1 MRRKNHI
8 KPKKASRTTT
18 ENSRVSR
25 SPTPP
30 RATIKW
36 NRRDSWW
43 AFSVIVLVFVAHYPA
58 LFSSFVFDDISFI
71 ELWLPR
77 FDSLLAIFFP
87 PTDIPLWPNA
97 YYRPLGVLT
106 LKLDHVLHGS
116 HPFGWHLF
124 NLMLHAAIA
133 ILVYR
138 LTLVL
143 LKDSRLNSRSV
154 PNAEGIAFVSSAWF
168 AVHPIHVES
177 VNWIA
182 GRSDPLATAAVLI
195 TILAFLRMQRGGN
208 WIWIV
213 VSATSLLAGLLTKEV
228 AIAAVPLC
236 LLCHLAVL
244 VRRFGWSVVPL
255 KWFKL
260 TRYPLSSVAGY
271 GVAIGV
277 YASFRIANHTP
288 LGVAAQGEMATI
300 GTFTRVCGY
309 YAIQLIPA
317 KLPIIYPQLH
327 TLPSLAASVLILCSF
342 ATIAIWFTRRFGR
355 WAAFCWLGVSWCI
368 ITLAPSLMVLLRSLD
383 CNPVS
388 DRYLYLPSAG
398 FCIAAVFMLETTSQ
412 RYLPA
417 KVRISISVFF
427 IAASAL
433 FTQSYGWHWRDN
445 NSLWTY
451 ATTRDEQ
458 HATAWQ
464 HRAIIE
470 LKQDNLTS
478 ALEYIRIAHTL
489 DPTNAKRSCNYSE
502 IACRNERYQEAIEAA
517 NTAISISPDLDTGYV
532 KKGLALLESGR
543 PDQARE
549 LFLTAVRVNPL
560 CSDALANLASLE
572 PAGSL
577 KRIELLQLSLTADP
591 RNKMAL
597 NNLAVEHHGAGRL
610 RIAIRCLRDAL
621 TIDPQFQLARDNLA
635 AIERASS
642 ESSN

>member
-1 MRRKNHI
+1 M
-8 KPKKASRTTT
+8 
-18 ENSRVSR
+18 
-25 SPTPP
+25 
-30 RATIKW
+30 KW
-36 NRRDSWW
+36 SRRDSWW
-43 AFSVIVLVFVAHYPA
+43 AFSIIVLVFVAHYPA

-71 ELWLPR
+71 EVWLPR
-77 FDSLLAIFFP
+77 FDSLPAIFFP
-87 PTDIPLWPNA
+87 PSDIPLWPNA

-106 LKLDHVLHGS
+106 LKIDHVLYGN

-124 NLMLHAAIA
+124 NLILHAAIA
-133 ILVYR
+133 FLVYR

-143 LKDSRLNSRSV
+143 LKDTRFNHRSA

-195 TILAFLRMQRGGN
+195 TILAFLRMQRSGRR
-208 WIWIV
+208 IWMVI
-213 VSATSLLAGLLTKEV
+213 SAISLLAGLLTKEV

-255 KWFKL
+255 RWFKL
-260 TRYPLSSVAGY
+260 TRYPLFSLAGY
-271 GVAIGV
+271 GLAIGI
-277 YASFRIANHTP
+277 YASLRLANHSP

-300 GTFTRVCGY
+300 GTFVRVCGY

-327 TLPSLAASVLILCSF
+327 TLPSVAGSVLILCLF
-342 ATIAIWFTRRFGR
+342 ATVAIWFTRSFGR
-355 WAAFCWLGVSWCI
+355 WAAICWFGATWCI

-383 CNPVS
+383 TNPVS

-398 FCIAAVFMLETTSQ
+398 FCIAAVFMLEKTSQ
-412 RYLPA
+412 RALPG
-417 KVRISISVFF
+417 KLRIGISVFF
-427 IAASAL
+427 ITVSAL
-433 FTQSYGWHWRDN
+433 FTQAYGWHWSDN
-445 NSLWTY
+445 DSLWTY
-451 ATTRDEQ
+451 ATTRDKQ

-470 LKQDNLTS
+470 LKQNNLTS
-478 ALEYIRIAHTL
+478 ALKYIRTAHTL

-502 IACRNERYQEAIEAA
+502 IACRNERYEEAIDAA
-517 NTAISISPDLDTGYV
+517 DTAIAIAPDLDTGYV
-532 KKGLALLESGR
+532 KKGLALLETGHT
-543 PDQARE
+543 DQARE
-549 LFLTAVRVNPL
+549 SFLTAVRVNPL

-572 PAGSL
+572 PAGSP

-642 ESSN
+642 DSSN